1 MLLVKTTLG
10 VSKINGIGLYADEFI
25 PQGTVIWKF
34 APGIDLKYTEAEY
47 QQLKSKHD
55 FTTLDKYF
63 YKSLVSGAYILCSDD
78 ARFINHSGGA
88 NTLDTLEDVEG
99 LTIAATDIQPGE
111 EITSDY
117 GTFDADFASYE
128 HLLH

>member
-10 VSKINGIGLYADEFI
+10 VSKINGIGLYATEFI

-34 APGIDLKYTEAEY
+34 TPDVDLKYTETEY
-47 QQLKSKHD
+47 QQLKQEYD
-55 FTTLDKYF
+55 FTTLDKYI

-78 ARFINHSGGA
+78 ARFINHAAPA
-88 NTLDTLEDVEG
+88 NTIDNLEELEG
-99 LTIAATDIQPGE
+99 LTIAATDIKIGE
-111 EITSDY
+111 EITSNY
-117 GTFDADFASYE
+117 GAFDADFESYQ